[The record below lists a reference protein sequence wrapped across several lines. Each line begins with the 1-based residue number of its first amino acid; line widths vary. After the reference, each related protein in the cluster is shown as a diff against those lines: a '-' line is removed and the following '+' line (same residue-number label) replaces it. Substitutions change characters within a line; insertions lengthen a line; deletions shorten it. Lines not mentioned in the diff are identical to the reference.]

1 MTSPQDLP
9 PEETSTSKGQEKSSA
24 PIGTGT
30 KPHGADP
37 STGSSKRSR
46 LRLILVSLAVV
57 ALVPALGIGV
67 WFRFGK
73 PIPVTSEPGKP
84 IPPEP
89 PPSPPPFKTALAT
102 VDSSAPSAEGND
114 VLAKT
119 TEKIAGFAA
128 GLPSDLLLASVDGA
142 APARLVVSGNLGRS
156 VDAISRIPRHE
167 RWEIRIGAGNTSDSY
182 TRQLDYFKIE
192 IGVIGQASDIV
203 YLSNL
208 SAPSPTA
215 KTQSAAGE
223 KRLYLIWQRGSMR
236 EADEEIL
243 ARAKIPSEGKV
254 VVHFCPAELEKELVQ
269 MEDEQAKQSGLKR
282 IRKTV
287 FGVRPR
293 EPTGYRFFVVE
304 QKADE

>member
-1 MTSPQDLP
+1 MTSSKDLSSRDIASTIAEEESTAPEGVKPQAA
-9 PEETSTSKGQEKSSA
+9 S
-24 PIGTGT
+24 GTVSP
-30 KPHGADP
+30 K
-37 STGSSKRSR
+37 KRSK
-46 LRLILVSLAVV
+46 LALILVALSVVVLA
-57 ALVPALGIGV
+57 PAIGV
-67 WFRFGK
+67 AVWLSSGK
-73 PIPVTSEPGKP
+73 AKPVATEPGKP
-84 IPPEP
+84 IPPELP
-89 PPSPPPFKTALAT
+89 APPPPFKAALAMGEAGSAAPGN
-102 VDSSAPSAEGND
+102 VDA
-114 VLAKT
+114 LAKT
-119 TEKIAGFAA
+119 AEKISSLAA
-128 GLPSDLLLASVDGA
+128 GLPPALLLASVDGA
-142 APARLVVSGNLGRS
+142 APAGLVVSGSHERS

-192 IGVIGQASDIV
+192 LGVIGQANDIV

-243 ARAKIPSEGKV
+243 ARAKIQSAGKV
-254 VVHFCPAELEKELVQ
+254 VVHFCPEELENELVK
-269 MEDEQAKQSGLKR
+269 MEDDQAKQAGLKR

-293 EPTGYRFFVVE
+293 EPEGYRFFVVE

>member
-1 MTSPQDLP
+1 MTSPKDLSSP
-9 PEETSTSKGQEKSSA
+9 DSSSAIADEKSAA
-24 PIGTGT
+24 PE
-30 KPHGADP
+30 GAISQAASPP
-37 STGSSKRSR
+37 SPVPKKRSK
-46 LRLILVSLAVV
+46 LPLILGVLAFLILAPVI
-57 ALVPALGIGV
+57 GIGI
-67 WFRFGK
+67 WLSAGRAK
-73 PIPVTSEPGKP
+73 PVVTEPGKP

-89 PPSPPPFKTALAT
+89 PAAPPPFKTTLA
-102 VDSSAPSAEGND
+102 SSNITSTAAEGSD
-114 VLAKT
+114 ALSKT
-119 TEKIAGFAA
+119 TDKISSLAA
-128 GLPSDLLLASVDGA
+128 GLPPELLLASVDGA
-142 APARLVVSGNLGRS
+142 APAGLVVSGSLERS

-192 IGVIGQASDIV
+192 LGVIGQANDIV

-208 SAPSPTA
+208 SAPNPTT

-243 ARAKIPSEGKV
+243 ARAKIASAGKV
-254 VVHFCPAELEKELVQ
+254 VVHFCPEELEKELVK
-269 MEDEQAKQSGLKR
+269 MEDDQAKQAGLKR

-293 EPTGYRFFVVE
+293 EPEGFRFFVVE

>member
-1 MTSPQDLP
+1 MTSSKDLSSRDIASTIAEEESTAPEGVKPQAA
-9 PEETSTSKGQEKSSA
+9 S
-24 PIGTGT
+24 GTVSP
-30 KPHGADP
+30 K
-37 STGSSKRSR
+37 KRSK
-46 LRLILVSLAVV
+46 LALILVALSVVVLA
-57 ALVPALGIGV
+57 PAIGV
-67 WFRFGK
+67 AVWLSSGK
-73 PIPVTSEPGKP
+73 AKPVATEPGKP
-84 IPPEP
+84 IPPELP
-89 PPSPPPFKTALAT
+89 APPPPFKAALAMGEAGSAAPGN
-102 VDSSAPSAEGND
+102 VDA
-114 VLAKT
+114 LAKT
-119 TEKIAGFAA
+119 TERISSLAA
-128 GLPSDLLLASVDGA
+128 GLPPALLLASVDGA
-142 APARLVVSGNLGRS
+142 APAGLVVSGSLERS
-156 VDAISRIPRHE
+156 IDAISRIPRHE

-192 IGVIGQASDIV
+192 LGVIGQANDIV

-243 ARAKIPSEGKV
+243 ARAKIQSAGKV
-254 VVHFCPAELEKELVQ
+254 VVHFCPEELENELVK
-269 MEDEQAKQSGLKR
+269 MEDDQAKQAGLKR

-293 EPTGYRFFVVE
+293 EPEGYRFFVVE

>member
-1 MTSPQDLP
+1 MTSSKDLSSRDIASTIA
-9 PEETSTSKGQEKSSA
+9 EEESTSPEGAKPQAASSPVSKQRSKA
-24 PIGTGT
+24 P
-30 KPHGADP
+30 
-37 STGSSKRSR
+37 
-46 LRLILVSLAVV
+46 LILVVLAFLIL
-57 ALVPALGIGV
+57 APAIVIGV
-67 WFRFGK
+67 WLSSGK
-73 PIPVTSEPGKP
+73 AKPVATEPGKP
-84 IPPEP
+84 IPPELP
-89 PPSPPPFKTALAT
+89 APPPPFKAALAMGEAGSAAPGN
-102 VDSSAPSAEGND
+102 VDA
-114 VLAKT
+114 LAKT
-119 TEKIAGFAA
+119 AERISSLAA
-128 GLPSDLLLASVDGA
+128 GLPPALLLASVDGA
-142 APARLVVSGNLGRS
+142 APAGLVVSGSLERS
-156 VDAISRIPRHE
+156 IDAISRIPRHE

-192 IGVIGQASDIV
+192 LGVIGQANDIV

-243 ARAKIPSEGKV
+243 ARAKIQSAGKV
-254 VVHFCPAELEKELVQ
+254 VVHFCPEELENELVK
-269 MEDEQAKQSGLKR
+269 MEDDQAKQAGLKR

-293 EPTGYRFFVVE
+293 EPEGYRFFVVE